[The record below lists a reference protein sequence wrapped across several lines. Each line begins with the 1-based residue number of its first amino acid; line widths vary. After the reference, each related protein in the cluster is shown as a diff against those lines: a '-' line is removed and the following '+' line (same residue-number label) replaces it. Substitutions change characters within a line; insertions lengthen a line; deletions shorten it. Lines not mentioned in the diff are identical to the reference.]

1 MENIEKLNEQFLHI
15 QGLLSKK
22 DFAAAIELLDSMF
35 KEYSAIDWVG
45 DNKITDAESE
55 QMQKLHY
62 VYKDFYAHHLI
73 TYYCQLFTALVS
85 LLDEAAKYK
94 NSITKAYAHV
104 DSILAELE
112 NLEKV
117 TQSEDSH
124 NKLWLER
131 SDYKT
136 VKSMLSDC
144 CGLPQCGI
152 SQEDYQDFLYT
163 YNHQPDLL
171 DDEDTVEDD
180 EDTVE
185 DDEDGYLDMDNDYDD
200 IEDYFEKKSW
210 CNIHFYC
217 LGVVKSCTVGGN
229 INYRSIIDKLQHDIG
244 ISPEVWQLKD
254 DSEFNVVKKME
265 ALVTSKL
272 CNFNPTID
280 IDHNILPTLLEQVD
294 NSNAPLSIEVVA
306 TLNYRELGTTCIGYV
321 VSGKLTVGDK
331 VKLNFALGNGE
342 HAPEL
347 DDNDVLSAKV
357 TWIETN
363 GTELTTKAIAN
374 QTLSFGLDIER
385 FLLPETISSVE
396 HYEV

>member
-1 MENIEKLNEQFLHI
+1 MKDINVLNEKFLTA
-15 QGLLSKK
+15 QELWKK
-22 DFAAAIELLDSMF
+22 NEFASAFEMLDGMY
-35 KEYSAIDWVG
+35 KEYSAMDWIEEGVSIDA
-45 DNKITDAESE
+45 DANEL
-55 QMQKLHY
+55 QQALHY
-62 VYKDFYAHHLI
+62 IYKDFYAHHLI
-73 TYYCQLFTALVS
+73 NYYCQLFTALVS

-94 NSITKAYAHV
+94 NNITKAYAHV

-117 TQSEDSH
+117 APSECSH
-124 NKLWLER
+124 HKLWLER

-171 DDEDTVEDD
+171 DD

-254 DSEFNVVKKME
+254 DSEFKGVKKME

-342 HAPEL
+342 HAPKL

-385 FLLPETISSVE
+385 YLLPETISSVE
-396 HYEV
+396 HYKV

>member
-1 MENIEKLNEQFLHI
+1 MKDINVLNEKFLTA
-15 QGLLSKK
+15 QELWKK
-22 DFAAAIELLDSMF
+22 NEFASAFEMLDGMY
-35 KEYSAIDWVG
+35 KEYSAMDWIEEGVS
-45 DNKITDAESE
+45 TDADANEL
-55 QMQKLHY
+55 QQALHY
-62 VYKDFYAHHLI
+62 IYKDFYAHHLI
-73 TYYCQLFTALVS
+73 NYYCQLFTALVS

-94 NSITKAYAHV
+94 NNITKAYAHV

-117 TQSEDSH
+117 APSEYSH
-124 NKLWLER
+124 HKLWLER

-180 EDTVE
+180 ED
-185 DDEDGYLDMDNDYDD
+185 DYFDMDNDYDD

-254 DSEFNVVKKME
+254 DSEFKVVKKME

-321 VSGKLTVGDK
+321 VSGRLTVGDK

-342 HAPEL
+342 HTPEL

-385 FLLPETISSVE
+385 YLLPETISGWNIIKFKR
-396 HYEV
+396 

>member
-1 MENIEKLNEQFLHI
+1 MKDINVLNEKFLTA
-15 QGLLSKK
+15 QELWKK
-22 DFAAAIELLDSMF
+22 NEFASAFEMLDGMY
-35 KEYSAIDWVG
+35 KEYSAMDWIEEGVS
-45 DNKITDAESE
+45 TDADANE
-55 QMQKLHY
+55 QQQALHY
-62 VYKDFYAHHLI
+62 IYKDFYAHHLI
-73 TYYCQLFTALVS
+73 NYYCQLFTALVS

-94 NSITKAYAHV
+94 NNITKAYAHV

-117 TQSEDSH
+117 APSEYSRH
-124 NKLWLER
+124 KLWLER

-171 DDEDTVEDD
+171 DDEDTGEDD
-180 EDTVE
+180 ED
-185 DDEDGYLDMDNDYDD
+185 DYFDMDNDYDD

-254 DSEFNVVKKME
+254 DSEFKVVKKME
-265 ALVTSKL
+265 DFVTSKL

-342 HAPEL
+342 HTPEL

-385 FLLPETISSVE
+385 YLLPETISSVE
-396 HYEV
+396 HYKV

>member
-1 MENIEKLNEQFLHI
+1 MKDINVLNEKFLTA
-15 QGLLSKK
+15 QELWKK
-22 DFAAAIELLDSMF
+22 NEFASAFEMLDGMY
-35 KEYSAIDWVG
+35 KEYSAMDWIEEGVS
-45 DNKITDAESE
+45 TDADANE
-55 QMQKLHY
+55 QQQALHY
-62 VYKDFYAHHLI
+62 IYKDFYAHHLI
-73 TYYCQLFTALVS
+73 NYYCQLFTALVS

-94 NSITKAYAHV
+94 NNITKAYAHV

-117 TQSEDSH
+117 APSEYSH
-124 NKLWLER
+124 HKLWLER

-171 DDEDTVEDD
+171 DDEDTGEDD
-180 EDTVE
+180 ED
-185 DDEDGYLDMDNDYDD
+185 DYLDMDDYDD

-254 DSEFNVVKKME
+254 DSEFKVVKKME
-265 ALVTSKL
+265 DFVTSKL

-342 HAPEL
+342 HTPEL

-385 FLLPETISSVE
+385 YLLPETISSVE
-396 HYEV
+396 HYKV

>member
-1 MENIEKLNEQFLHI
+1 MKDINVLNEKFLTA
-15 QGLLSKK
+15 QELWKK
-22 DFAAAIELLDSMF
+22 NEFASAFEMLDGMY
-35 KEYSAIDWVG
+35 KEYSAMDWIEEGVS
-45 DNKITDAESE
+45 TDADANE
-55 QMQKLHY
+55 QQQALHY
-62 VYKDFYAHHLI
+62 IYKDFYAHHLI
-73 TYYCQLFTALVS
+73 NYYCQLFTALVS

-94 NSITKAYAHV
+94 NNITKAYAHV

-117 TQSEDSH
+117 APSEYSH
-124 NKLWLER
+124 HKLWLER

-171 DDEDTVEDD
+171 DDEDTGEDD
-180 EDTVE
+180 ED
-185 DDEDGYLDMDNDYDD
+185 DYFDMDNDYDD

-385 FLLPETISSVE
+385 YLLPETISGVE
-396 HYEV
+396 HYKV

>member
-1 MENIEKLNEQFLHI
+1 MKDINVLNEKFLTA
-15 QGLLSKK
+15 QELWKK
-22 DFAAAIELLDSMF
+22 NEFASAFEMLDGMY
-35 KEYSAIDWVG
+35 KEYSAMDWIEEGVS
-45 DNKITDAESE
+45 TDADANE
-55 QMQKLHY
+55 QQQALHY
-62 VYKDFYAHHLI
+62 IYKDFYAHHLI
-73 TYYCQLFTALVS
+73 NYYCQLFTALIS

-94 NSITKAYAHV
+94 NNITKAYAHV

-117 TQSEDSH
+117 APSEYSH
-124 NKLWLER
+124 HKLWLER

-171 DDEDTVEDD
+171 DDEDTGEDD
-180 EDTVE
+180 ED
-185 DDEDGYLDMDNDYDD
+185 DYFDMDNDYDD

-254 DSEFNVVKKME
+254 DSEFEVVKKME
-265 ALVTSKL
+265 DFVTSKL

-342 HAPEL
+342 HTPEL

-385 FLLPETISSVE
+385 YLLPETISSVE
-396 HYEV
+396 HYKV

>member
-1 MENIEKLNEQFLHI
+1 MKDINVLNEKFLTA
-15 QGLLSKK
+15 QELWEKNE
-22 DFAAAIELLDSMF
+22 FASAFEMLDGMY
-35 KEYSAIDWVG
+35 KEYSAMDWIEEGVS
-45 DNKITDAESE
+45 TDADANE
-55 QMQKLHY
+55 QQQALHY
-62 VYKDFYAHHLI
+62 IYKDFYAHHLI
-73 TYYCQLFTALVS
+73 NYYCQLFTALVS

-94 NSITKAYAHV
+94 NNITKAYAHV

-117 TQSEDSH
+117 APSEYSH
-124 NKLWLER
+124 HKLWLER

-171 DDEDTVEDD
+171 DDEDTGEDD
-180 EDTVE
+180 ED
-185 DDEDGYLDMDNDYDD
+185 DYFDMDNDYDD

-254 DSEFNVVKKME
+254 DSEFKVVKKME
-265 ALVTSKL
+265 DFVTSKL

-342 HAPEL
+342 HTPEL

-363 GTELTTKAIAN
+363 GTELTTKAIDN

-385 FLLPETISSVE
+385 YLLPETISGVE
-396 HYEV
+396 HYKVSQLSR

>member
-1 MENIEKLNEQFLHI
+1 MKDINVLNEKFLTA
-15 QGLLSKK
+15 QELWEKNE
-22 DFAAAIELLDSMF
+22 FASAFEMLDEMY
-35 KEYSAIDWVG
+35 KEYSAMDWIEEGVS
-45 DNKITDAESE
+45 TDADANE
-55 QMQKLHY
+55 QQQALHY
-62 VYKDFYAHHLI
+62 IYKDFYAHHLI

-117 TQSEDSH
+117 APSEYSH
-124 NKLWLER
+124 HKLWLER

-171 DDEDTVEDD
+171 DDEDTGEDD
-180 EDTVE
+180 ED
-185 DDEDGYLDMDNDYDD
+185 DYFDMDNDYDD

-254 DSEFNVVKKME
+254 DSEFKVVKKME
-265 ALVTSKL
+265 DFVTSKL

-342 HAPEL
+342 HTPEL

-385 FLLPETISSVE
+385 YLLPETISSVE

>member
-1 MENIEKLNEQFLHI
+1 MEDIEKLNEQFLHI
-15 QGLLSKK
+15 QGLLSNK

-124 NKLWLER
+124 HKLWLER

-171 DDEDTVEDD
+171 DD

-265 ALVTSKL
+265 DLVTSKL

-396 HYEV
+396 HYKV

>member
-1 MENIEKLNEQFLHI
+1 MKDINVLNEKFLTA
-15 QGLLSKK
+15 QELWEKNE
-22 DFAAAIELLDSMF
+22 FASAFEMLDEMY
-35 KEYSAIDWVG
+35 KEYSAMDWIEEGVS
-45 DNKITDAESE
+45 TDADANE
-55 QMQKLHY
+55 QQQALHY
-62 VYKDFYAHHLI
+62 IYKDFYAHHLI
-73 TYYCQLFTALVS
+73 NYYCQLFTALVS

-94 NSITKAYAHV
+94 NNITKAYAHV

-117 TQSEDSH
+117 TPSEDSH
-124 NKLWLER
+124 HKLWLER
-131 SDYKT
+131 NDYKNI
-136 VKSMLSDC
+136 KSVLSDC

-163 YNHQPDLL
+163 YTHQPDLL
-171 DDEDTVEDD
+171 DD

-244 ISPEVWQLKD
+244 ISSEVWQLKD

-265 ALVTSKL
+265 DLVTSKL
-272 CNFNPTID
+272 CNFNSTID

-374 QTLSFGLDIER
+374 QALSFGLDIER
-385 FLLPETISSVE
+385 YLLPETISSVE
-396 HYEV
+396 HYKV

>member
-1 MENIEKLNEQFLHI
+1 MKDINVLNEKFLTA
-15 QGLLSKK
+15 QELWKK
-22 DFAAAIELLDSMF
+22 NEFASAFEMLDGMY
-35 KEYSAIDWVG
+35 KEYSAMDWIEEGVS
-45 DNKITDAESE
+45 TDADANE
-55 QMQKLHY
+55 QQQALHY
-62 VYKDFYAHHLI
+62 IYKDFYAHHLI
-73 TYYCQLFTALVS
+73 NYYCQLFTALVS

-104 DSILAELE
+104 DSILAELG

-117 TQSEDSH
+117 APSEDSH
-124 NKLWLER
+124 HKLWLER

-171 DDEDTVEDD
+171 DDEDTGEDD
-180 EDTVE
+180 ED
-185 DDEDGYLDMDNDYDD
+185 DYFDMDNDYDD

-306 TLNYRELGTTCIGYV
+306 TLNYRELGTTCIGHV

-385 FLLPETISSVE
+385 YLLPETISGVE
-396 HYEV
+396 HYKV

>member
-1 MENIEKLNEQFLHI
+1 MENIEKLNEQFLYI

-35 KEYSAIDWVG
+35 KKYSAIDWVG

-55 QMQKLHY
+55 QMQMLHY
-62 VYKDFYAHHLI
+62 IYKDFYAHHLI

-94 NSITKAYAHV
+94 NNITKAYAHV

-117 TQSEDSH
+117 APSEDSH
-124 NKLWLER
+124 HKLWLER
-131 SDYKT
+131 RDYKN
-136 VKSMLSDC
+136 VKSVLSDC

-171 DDEDTVEDD
+171 DDEDTGEDD
-180 EDTVE
+180 ED
-185 DDEDGYLDMDNDYDD
+185 DYLDMDDYDD

-254 DSEFNVVKKME
+254 DREFKVVKKME

-280 IDHNILPTLLEQVD
+280 IDHNILPTLLKQVD

-396 HYEV
+396 HYKV

>member
-1 MENIEKLNEQFLHI
+1 MKDINVLNEKFLTA
-15 QGLLSKK
+15 QELWKK
-22 DFAAAIELLDSMF
+22 NEFASAFEMLDEMY
-35 KEYSAIDWVG
+35 KEYSAMDWIEEGVS
-45 DNKITDAESE
+45 TDADANE
-55 QMQKLHY
+55 QQQALHY
-62 VYKDFYAHHLI
+62 IYKDFYAHHLI
-73 TYYCQLFTALVS
+73 NYYCQLFTALVS

-94 NSITKAYAHV
+94 NNITKAYAHV

-117 TQSEDSH
+117 APSEYSH
-124 NKLWLER
+124 HKLWLER

-171 DDEDTVEDD
+171 DDEDTGEDD
-180 EDTVE
+180 ED
-185 DDEDGYLDMDNDYDD
+185 DYFDMDNDYDD

-254 DSEFNVVKKME
+254 DSEFKVVKKME
-265 ALVTSKL
+265 DFVTSKL

-321 VSGKLTVGDK
+321 VFGKLTVGDK

-342 HAPEL
+342 HTPEL

-385 FLLPETISSVE
+385 YLLPETISSVE
-396 HYEV
+396 HYKV

>member
-1 MENIEKLNEQFLHI
+1 MHI

-22 DFAAAIELLDSMF
+22 DFASAFEMLDEMY
-35 KEYSAIDWVG
+35 KEYSAMDWIEEGVS
-45 DNKITDAESE
+45 TDADANE
-55 QMQKLHY
+55 QQQALHY
-62 VYKDFYAHHLI
+62 IFKDFYAHHLI

-94 NSITKAYAHV
+94 NNITKAYAHV

-117 TQSEDSH
+117 APSEDSH
-124 NKLWLER
+124 HKLWLER
-131 SDYKT
+131 RDYKN
-136 VKSMLSDC
+136 VKSVLSDC

-180 EDTVE
+180 ED
-185 DDEDGYLDMDNDYDD
+185 DYLDMDDYDD

-254 DSEFNVVKKME
+254 DREFNVVKKME

-396 HYEV
+396 HYKV

>member
-1 MENIEKLNEQFLHI
+1 MKDINVLNEKFLTA
-15 QGLLSKK
+15 QELWKK
-22 DFAAAIELLDSMF
+22 NEFASAFEMLDGMY
-35 KEYSAIDWVG
+35 KEYSAMDWIEEGVS
-45 DNKITDAESE
+45 TDADANE
-55 QMQKLHY
+55 QQQALHY
-62 VYKDFYAHHLI
+62 IYKDFYAHHLI
-73 TYYCQLFTALVS
+73 NYYCQLFTALVS

-94 NSITKAYAHV
+94 NNITKAYAHV

-117 TQSEDSH
+117 APSEYSH
-124 NKLWLER
+124 HKLWLER

-171 DDEDTVEDD
+171 DD

-254 DSEFNVVKKME
+254 DSEFKVVKKME

-342 HAPEL
+342 HTPEL

-385 FLLPETISSVE
+385 YLLPETISGWNIIKFKR
-396 HYEV
+396 

>member
-1 MENIEKLNEQFLHI
+1 MKDINVLNEKFLTA
-15 QGLLSKK
+15 QELWEKNE
-22 DFAAAIELLDSMF
+22 FASAFEMLDGMY
-35 KEYSAIDWVG
+35 KEYSAMDWIEEGVS
-45 DNKITDAESE
+45 TDADANE
-55 QMQKLHY
+55 QQQALHY
-62 VYKDFYAHHLI
+62 IYKDFYAHHLI
-73 TYYCQLFTALVS
+73 NYYCQLFTALVS

-94 NSITKAYAHV
+94 NNITKAYAHV

-117 TQSEDSH
+117 APSEYSH
-124 NKLWLER
+124 HKLWLER

-163 YNHQPDLL
+163 YNHQLDLL
-171 DDEDTVEDD
+171 DDEGTVEDD
-180 EDTVE
+180 ED
-185 DDEDGYLDMDNDYDD
+185 DFFDMDNDYDD

-385 FLLPETISSVE
+385 YLLPETISGVE
-396 HYEV
+396 HYKV